1 MLLWII
7 HFAAVMHNI
16 CLCAQTSLRHSLS
29 RHYKRITQRNK
40 LWAKQ
45 SMSEVIVI
53 VMLCLCSADVKTDES
68 ESLNQGR
75 LTLTVHPEAR
85 SLYSGAAVTLMFLA
99 YSLSTHKLQGGLFID
114 LSLFS
119 ASTSVAFFPPFNG
132 LIFLELC
139 CYYLLCIFEVQITL
153 RQIINFSK
161 SGFISRPMSAPKYSF
176 MFENSAEDHC
186 CLTFLE
192 FF

>member
-1 MLLWII
+1 MLS
-7 HFAAVMHNI
+7 V
-16 CLCAQTSLRHSLS
+16 
-29 RHYKRITQRNK
+29 
-40 LWAKQ
+40 
-45 SMSEVIVI
+45 
-53 VMLCLCSADVKTDES
+53 CSADVKTDES

-75 LTLTVHPEAR
+75 LTLAVHTEAR

-119 ASTSVAFFPPFNG
+119 ASSSVAPFSSAPFFPPFNG
-132 LIFLELC
+132 LIFLEMC

-153 RQIINFSK
+153 SQIINFSK

-186 CLTFLE
+186 FLTFLE
-192 FF
+192 FFFTVLVENQAKIFMESSFELNSAVSWSCRLNSAALVVL

>member
-1 MLLWII
+1 
-7 HFAAVMHNI
+7 
-16 CLCAQTSLRHSLS
+16 
-29 RHYKRITQRNK
+29 
-40 LWAKQ
+40 
-45 SMSEVIVI
+45 
-53 VMLCLCSADVKTDES
+53 MLCVCSADVKTDES
-68 ESLNQGR
+68 ESLKKGR
-75 LTLTVHPEAR
+75 LTLAVHPEAR

-119 ASTSVAFFPPFNG
+119 ASTSVAPFSSAPFFPPFNV

-139 CYYLLCIFEVQITL
+139 SYYLLCIFEVQITL
-153 RQIINFSK
+153 SQIINFSK
-161 SGFISRPMSAPKYSF
+161 SGFISRPMSVSKYSF